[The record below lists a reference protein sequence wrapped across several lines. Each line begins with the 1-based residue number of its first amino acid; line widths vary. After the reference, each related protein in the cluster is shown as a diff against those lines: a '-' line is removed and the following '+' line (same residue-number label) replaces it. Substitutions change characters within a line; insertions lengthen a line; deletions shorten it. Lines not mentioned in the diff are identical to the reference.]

1 MCNAKPESVDGNAKP
16 ENAAYTAIVP
26 PKVHGMI
33 DGNANHNSIATWPP
47 PLTYVRIENAME
59 KGEAIHTID
68 RMAALAEM
76 TVIRSAK
83 NVNLSYLS
91 TAEIGDYLVRRN
103 TSLYNKDNVGPQYF
117 DLIGELSDV
126 MADIDD
132 LLRRGSESLS
142 VYEGKTLEDLNE
154 YAKELRKKIA
164 DTSQNNVPS
173 LVVASTMDMEFA
185 HRAGYEGRE
194 IPFDDTSAFQA
205 WKEQIANTETAVISN
220 PLRLFPLFSY
230 DPRRYRYFGKSREP
244 RPHNHG
250 IWSDPFSRIVGCK
263 DSDSKNRKIWLGFC
277 MNPQFGFR
285 PFDELC
291 EHLPHFYKKCMDDNI
306 PILAHCAP
314 EGVTTH
320 EATFYRDFDN
330 DNIRKRIKEN
340 EKRHD
345 MLKKRLPTSPG
356 DVHRSSRYRGIESVV
371 RDADL
376 NHFYMN
382 YGHPRNWIPVL
393 EYFPKLHLCLSGF
406 GGNSEWQHKTMREWA
421 KSDICKDKKCEE
433 CERKNVGRKCVYAE
447 DAKLPTR
454 QWIRCIIKLIGKY
467 NDVYTDI
474 SGLNIYNDDVRSG
487 LDKLLR
493 MVHSGHEGCKHLRD
507 KLIFGSDWYFTY
519 LTDVSMGNSS
529 VPHNYNN
536 YCRKFKALFSE
547 VDDTGKF
554 WERVSLI
561 NPWSFYALSDGDD
574 ENKNRIKKMYTEL
587 TKLVKNNET
596 QTTMLDDMY
605 NKVFN
610 GDGGL
615 IKYVSGKKV
624 SSSNN
629 DDSVAETQ
637 RPNVKDDDKDLAP
650 FIVQLEEGRFGGGL
664 NVLII
669 VGFSKPKEDG
679 NVFAIAA
686 RTLREEHLMV
696 GDNVKIIFTSDY
708 NTDSIKNAVWSNNQ
722 ISTFGS
728 FVKSQSEL
736 KSKIDAAFGVNGID
750 KFVYFGHSGKHIY
763 VFKNGSIDHN
773 FFWSLKFNKRAEV
786 FILGCNAG
794 RHFGDTPSLAQR
806 IACVA
811 GGTGETPD
819 AVFAFTSG
827 ALGTKEL
834 DRIYRSGRPTGDE
847 FKTEFSN
854 KDKLYYFGDNGD
866 GLKEFN
872 CNEEQ

>member
-1 MCNAKPESVDGNAKP
+1 MGGTVSVSDNS
-16 ENAAYTAIVP
+16 VP
-26 PKVHGMI
+26 ADSISQGAPVIKIYGMI
-33 DGNANHNSIATWPP
+33 DAHAHHNSLVTWPA
-47 PLTYVRIENAME
+47 PLRYVQIDKATESDEKIHIIDAMTAQARMVTIRT
-59 KGEAIHTID
+59 GED
-68 RMAALAEM
+68 
-76 TVIRSAK
+76 VDIRH
-83 NVNLSYLS
+83 LL
-91 TAEIGDYLVRRN
+91 TADIGDFIVKLN
-103 TSLYNKDNVGPQYF
+103 TSMYNENNSGF
-117 DLIGELSDV
+117 LHFNLIKLSE
-126 MADIDD
+126 IRRERKE
-132 LLRRGSESLS
+132 LLRMGGEKKR
-142 VYEGKTLEDLNE
+142 LEYLEEEERALRENMT
-154 YAKELRKKIA
+154 YADR
-164 DTSQNNVPS
+164 TSIPS
-173 LVVASTMDMEFA
+173 LVIASTMDMEFA
-185 HRAGYEGRE
+185 HYAGYDGTI
-194 IPFDDTSAFQA
+194 IPCDATSVFQGWKVQVADT
-205 WKEQIANTETAVISN
+205 EMVVESN
-220 PLRLFPLFSY
+220 PFRFFPFFSY
-230 DPRRYRYFGKSREP
+230 DPRRYRYSEMNEGCEKWNS
-244 RPHNHG
+244 
-250 IWSDPFSRIVGCK
+250 PFAYIVGSN
-263 DSDSKNRKIWLGFC
+263 DSESKIHKIWLGFC
-277 MNPQFGFR
+277 MNPQLGFR
-285 PFDELC
+285 PFDEFC

-320 EATFYRDFDN
+320 DANSYKRFD
-330 DNIRKRIKEN
+330 ISKISERIEKD
-340 EKRHD
+340 EKRCK
-345 MLKKRLPTSPG
+345 MIIEKKLSTYQN
-356 DVHRSSRYRGIESVV
+356 DTIRSGMYRGIEKVV
-371 RDADL
+371 NDAEL
-376 NHFYMN
+376 NHIYMN

-406 GGNSEWQHKTMREWA
+406 GGNSEWQHETMREWA

-433 CERKNVGRKCVYAE
+433 CKRKNAGRKCVYAE